1 MPGSLIRRL
10 YYRADAT
17 AFVVATSSPIH
28 QHISASNLKF
38 LFIVSEEGDFL
49 DFDDEKCAE
58 KINCDEKLWRTFKIN
73 LKRNIII
80 CVLLFLKLIFF
91 CFCNFLFIYF
101 FILCV
106 SYFLIYCFCTFII
119 SFIIVF
125 FFFFQADHIFSIG
138 FCGFTVRDSICIR

>member
-73 LKRNIII
+73 LKRNII

-101 FILCV
+101 FYIMCLLLFNLLFLYLYNFFYNCV
-106 SYFLIYCFCTFII
+106 
-119 SFIIVF
+119 
-125 FFFFQADHIFSIG
+125 FFFQADHIFSIG